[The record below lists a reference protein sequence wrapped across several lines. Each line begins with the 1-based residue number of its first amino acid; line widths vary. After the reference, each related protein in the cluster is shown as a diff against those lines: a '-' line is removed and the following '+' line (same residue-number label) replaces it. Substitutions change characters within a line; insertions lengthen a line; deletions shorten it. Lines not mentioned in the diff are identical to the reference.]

1 MSVLRVSS
9 SSFRKTSNISYRK
22 KNLIFLLSRTLPFAC
37 ILRVSTVIITLLII
51 TMFLSTCRSSQ
62 QTFSNKQNRVKFR
75 VFLQLS
81 SICSPLR
88 IHWRQREMFF
98 KNSCW
103 QWSKTKAIST
113 DFQKQTLL
121 LPLKSVC
128 QFLRKTSQTNF
139 NNLTAYI
146 ETLLDTKVWN

>member
-9 SSFRKTSNISYRK
+9 SSFRKTLNTSYRK
-22 KNLIFLLSRTLPFAC
+22 KNLIFLLSRMHFAC

-62 QTFSNKQNRVKFR
+62 QTFSNKQNCVQFR

-81 SICSPLR
+81 SICSRLR
-88 IHWRQREMFF
+88 IHWRQTEMFF

-103 QWSKTKAIST
+103 QWSTTNQFQRILKSRHYCFHSKAFANFYEKRHKQIST
-113 DFQKQTLL
+113 T
-121 LPLKSVC
+121 
-128 QFLRKTSQTNF
+128 
-139 NNLTAYI
+139 
-146 ETLLDTKVWN
+146 